1 MELKPK
7 EAKKLEKESSELN
20 EDDVLAIQSLQESYT
35 QIKDEIGRI
44 IIGQEDLKKTIINLN
59 KLKQKF
65 RVLGNVTRKTEEPKI
80 KFI

>member
-1 MELKPK
+1 MEKSALTDI
-7 EAKKLEKESSELN
+7 EMLRTFN
-20 EDDVLAIQSLQESYT
+20 CGYGMI
-35 QIKDEIGRI
+35 I

-65 RVLGNVTRKTEEPKI
+65 RVLGNVTRKTEDQKI